1 MAVLMIPITSARL
14 WVLRQGW
21 HVLGLDGLLQKPS
34 SPHYAQGRIWTQAPP
49 RPRVVGGIR
58 HVHKRFRVAA
68 LSLLLGA
75 EVEV

>member
-1 MAVLMIPITSARL
+1 MRRWLLVFFKNRL
-14 WVLRQGW
+14 
-21 HVLGLDGLLQKPS
+21 P
-34 SPHYAQGRIWTQAPP
+34 RIMRRAGFGKQTPP

-68 LSLLLGA
+68 LSVLLEA